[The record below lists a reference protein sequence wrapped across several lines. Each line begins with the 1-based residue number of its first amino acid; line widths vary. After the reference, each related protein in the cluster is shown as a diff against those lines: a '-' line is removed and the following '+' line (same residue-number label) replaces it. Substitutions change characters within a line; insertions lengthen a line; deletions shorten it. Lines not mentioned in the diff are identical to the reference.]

1 MIELSPAV
9 AAAYLLQRV
18 ALAERFPRGDKGII
32 ALLDRLDLVQ
42 LDPIDRCGQ
51 NADLVVGARVE
62 GAKRGDVHRV
72 LKGRSFEHFAKERC
86 IVHARHFAHYRAQAV
101 ETPWWRNSERMQ
113 KLDEGLVGDVLA
125 EVSERGPLTTNE
137 LSPRGKTE
145 PMDWA
150 GWKGTSRLE
159 VLAIEVL
166 WTRCA
171 VVVSGRD
178 ARGRRVYDLP
188 ERALPG
194 VPLDPPAEPFA
205 EAMILARVRS
215 AGLLARAGGPT
226 WSMLGEART
235 DGTVERMVADGRL
248 VEVRVGRRP
257 YLAEHGIVAATA
269 ERPSTGAVVLG
280 PLDPLLWDRALVR
293 DAFGF
298 GYTWEV
304 YKPAAQR
311 EYGYYVCPVLIDG
324 HLAGRVEARRDGNTL
339 RVERTWGDM
348 PRRALD
354 IALSRLAK
362 MNDCV
367 AIDMSRTPLV

>member
-1 MIELSPAV
+1 M
-9 AAAYLLQRV
+9 
-18 ALAERFPRGDKGII
+18 ALAEPFPRGDAGIV

-62 GAKRGDVHRV
+62 GARRGDVHRV

-101 ETPWWRNSERMQ
+101 ETPWWRNSERMR
-113 KLDEGLVGDVLA
+113 KLDESLVSDVLA
-125 EVSERGPLTTNE
+125 EVTERGPLTTDE

-178 ARGRRVYDLP
+178 PRGRRVYDIP
-188 ERALPG
+188 GRALPG
-194 VPLDPPAEPFA
+194 VPLEPPGEPFA
-205 EAMILARVRS
+205 EAMIVARVRS

-226 WSMLGEART
+226 WSMLGGART
-235 DGTVERMVADGRL
+235 DGTVDRLVAAGRL

-257 YLAEHGIVAATA
+257 YLAEPAVLSARA
-269 ERPSTGAVVLG
+269 ERPATGAVVLG

-298 GYTWEV
+298 DYTWEV

-311 EYGYYVCPVLIDG
+311 AYGYYVCPVLVDG
-324 HLAGRVEARRDGNTL
+324 QLAGRVEARRDGPTL

-354 IALSRLAK
+354 AALSRLAEL
-362 MNDCV
+362 NDCV
-367 AIDMSRTPLV
+367 AIDVSRTPPA

>member
-1 MIELSPAV
+1 M
-9 AAAYLLQRV
+9 
-18 ALAERFPRGDKGII
+18 ALAEPFPRGDEGIV

-51 NADLVVGARVE
+51 NADLVVAARVE
-62 GAKRGDVHRV
+62 GTRRGDVHRV
-72 LKGRSFEHFAKERC
+72 LRGRSFEHFAKERC

-101 ETPWWRNSERMQ
+101 ETPWWRNSERMR
-113 KLDEGLVGDVLA
+113 KLDEALVNDVLA
-125 EVSERGPLTTNE
+125 EVSERGPLTTTE

-159 VLAIEVL
+159 VLALEVL

-178 ARGRRVYDLP
+178 ARGRRVYDIP
-188 ERALPG
+188 ARALPG
-194 VPLDPPAEPFA
+194 VRLAPPAEPFA

-215 AGLLARAGGPT
+215 AGLLARAGGPS

-235 DGTVERMVADGRL
+235 DGTVDRLVADGRL

-257 YLAEHGIVAATA
+257 YLAEPGILAATPA
-269 ERPSTGAVVLG
+269 RPRTRAVVLG

-293 DAFGF
+293 DALGF
-298 GYTWEV
+298 DYTWEV

-311 EYGYYVCPVLIDG
+311 QYGYYVCPVLIDG
-324 HLAGRVEARRDGNTL
+324 QLAGRVEARRDGATL
-339 RVERTWGDM
+339 RVERAWGKM

-354 IALSRLAK
+354 GALSRLAEL
-362 MNDCV
+362 NNCV
-367 AIDMSRTPLV
+367 AIDVSRTVVS